1 MNKALVIL
9 VTVLSWKHAIG
20 GITPSFLDKCRVIWV
35 LLCHMCRHQVVEVV
49 TICPWSLFWLLNA
62 WSNLDEIQGL
72 VFFWES
78 WINEFDLKMHSYT
91 WKDTSWVVLFCIW
104 QNWEYIILF
113 CLYYTVNWKNIYQSL
128 LLSILEIENRKHVQL
143 GRTCFFVRHTHAHLC
158 EYSFTFFFFF
168 CKIDLHHCKNCVVWS
183 YTETFC
189 IFRIGWILILGLQR
203 VLILLLYHLS
213 SLLKW
218 LNILKATLLR
228 GLVMGKLI
236 YLHIVFSTQL
246 FWCHQENC
254 PNPSTLPFSLLLSFS
269 PQFWLKMHYSLL
281 ALSY

>member
-1 MNKALVIL
+1 MPLELVLTFKCVKQSWWDSRLGVFLRKLNKWIWFENALIYMERYFMGCF
-9 VTVLSWKHAIG
+9 VLYLTKL
-20 GITPSFLDKCRVIWV
+20 GIHNF
-35 LLCHMCRHQVVEVV
+35 
-49 TICPWSLFWLLNA
+49 
-62 WSNLDEIQGL
+62 
-72 VFFWES
+72 
-78 WINEFDLKMHSYT
+78 
-91 WKDTSWVVLFCIW
+91 VLFILYCKLEKHLSITIIIHFRNRKQKTRSIRTHMFFCVTHTCSSVW
-104 QNWEYIILF
+104 ILF
-113 CLYYTVNWKNIYQSL
+113 HI
-128 LLSILEIENRKHVQL
+128 
-143 GRTCFFVRHTHAHLC
+143 
-158 EYSFTFFFFF
+158 FFFF